1 MRRHSRQPCAR
12 ALWPLGLTLLWVGCQ
27 GPTGSEA
34 HARKVTLERE
44 VQGLRQMVSRLERG
58 EPGLPPGDV
67 MIAIEDVLLR
77 DLLAAELP
85 LELDVD
91 RYHVRLDRAQVA
103 FRGSP
108 LVTLEGRVSLAERPD
123 LEGELRLLGALDQI
137 AIDAASGTLRATIA
151 VDHIDLKR
159 LAGLEGF
166 MSGATLEDA
175 AQNLRHELAGRLPTL
190 SIPVKVEQRIEL
202 PAITSGPV
210 RTAAASMPLAVGVS
224 QVLAVGGRLWVA
236 VHVQAGAFV
245 KADATPAARP

>member
-1 MRRHSRQPCAR
+1 MRRISRPWGAR
-12 ALWPLGLTLLWVGCQ
+12 VLWLLGLALLWVGCQ
-27 GPTGSEA
+27 GPSGAEV
-34 HARKVTLERE
+34 HARTVTLERE
-44 VQGLRQMVSRLERG
+44 VMGLRRMVARLERG

-67 MIAIEDVLLR
+67 MIAIEDRLLR
-77 DLLAAELP
+77 NLLAAELP

-91 RYHVRLDRAQVA
+91 RFHVRLDRAQVV

-108 LVTLEGRVSLAERPD
+108 LVTLEGRARLADRPD

-137 AIDAASGTLRATIA
+137 AIDAGSGTLRATIA

-166 MSGATLEDA
+166 MSGAALDDV
-175 AQNLRHELAGRLPTL
+175 AQNLRHRLVGRLPTL
-190 SIPVKVEQRIEL
+190 SIPVKVQQRIEL
-202 PAITSGPV
+202 PAMTSGPV
-210 RTAAASMPLAVGVS
+210 RTAAASMPLVVGVS

-245 KADATPAARP
+245 KADATPAARR